1 MHSAASG
8 CRWGDGVFELGE
20 GKREEKR
27 WSGENIEGEYTVP
40 VKEGDTSQSSHVLL
54 HTTLSELWT

>member
-8 CRWGDGVFELGE
+8 CRWGDGVFGLGE

-40 VKEGDTSQSSHVLL
+40 VKEGDTS
-54 HTTLSELWT
+54 